1 MHEQIMVFMHEQIRI
16 QVFLCYGHL
25 TFFIFF
31 VSTEQSYI
39 GDIPLWKSD
48 RGPLQN

>member
-16 QVFLCYGHL
+16 QVFLCDGHL